1 MSCMYSLIH
10 KLADLPWEVSGVAD
24 LSWSRGLT
32 VG

>member
-1 MSCMYSLIH
+1 MSCMYSLTL
-10 KLADLPWEVSGVAD
+10 KVVDLPWEVSGVAD

>member
-1 MSCMYSLIH
+1 MSCMYSLTL
-10 KLADLPWEVSGVAD
+10 KVADLLWEVSGVAD

>member
-1 MSCMYSLIH
+1 MSCIYSLTLKVAIF
-10 KLADLPWEVSGVAD
+10 PWEVSGVAD